1 MLRITIHD
9 EPKVQ
14 TMQLEGKIVGPWV
27 DELRRTWC
35 DAASSRGSKKL
46 NLDLRDVAF
55 VDDKG
60 KRLLRDI
67 YQQTNASFIANSPL
81 SRYFAQD
88 AMHSNHEDS
97 NHDAQGE

>member
-27 DELRRTWC
+27 DELRRTWR

-55 VDDKG
+55 VDDNG

-81 SRYFAQD
+81 SRYFAQE
-88 AMHSNHEDS
+88 AMYSNHKNS
-97 NHDAQGE
+97 NHDTQGG